1 MIGRYLATTALLPRV
16 RTALLPRGWQTHRA
30 SPKQPLLPLLP
41 LPFSTSASTAPTAA
55 PTDPIKYPEDLQIE
69 TIKPS
74 EFYEEQGQQLNWFYY
89 VDHQGRIFAEETI
102 PKNIATSIKAPKFL
116 DFFFRQIRDNDRA
129 EFAEFAE
136 YPWYSP
142 CGKEHNFIKASPH
155 PVVFHELKTNKDNTL
170 VLVWGATL
178 EVKFDPSQLSI
189 SEDGYLYHPLKTKRF
204 ETLALIKSSVG
215 VELSSNIVSV
225 LDEPDA
231 SGNIGVFEWE
241 GQRHDIALKE

>member
-1 MIGRYLATTALLPRV
+1 M
-16 RTALLPRGWQTHRA
+16 
-30 SPKQPLLPLLP
+30 
-41 LPFSTSASTAPTAA
+41 
-55 PTDPIKYPEDLQIE
+55 
-69 TIKPS
+69 
-74 EFYEEQGQQLNWFYY
+74 
-89 VDHQGRIFAEETI
+89 
-102 PKNIATSIKAPKFL
+102 
-116 DFFFRQIRDNDRA
+116 
-129 EFAEFAE
+129 
-136 YPWYSP
+136 
-142 CGKEHNFIKASPH
+142 
-155 PVVFHELKTNKDNTL
+155 FHELKTNKDNTL